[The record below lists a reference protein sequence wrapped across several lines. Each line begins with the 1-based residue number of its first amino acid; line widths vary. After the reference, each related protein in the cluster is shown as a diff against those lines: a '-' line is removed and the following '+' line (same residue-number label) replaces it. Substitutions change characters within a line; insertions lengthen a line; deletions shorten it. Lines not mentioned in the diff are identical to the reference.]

1 MENGFC
7 KASLFVA
14 TVISLTL
21 LLTTNNAFLQSLE
34 RKAHNFGAQPR
45 ERDAYLPAV
54 ILKKTNNAM
63 LAILLNSGQSG
74 CNVEK
79 PLPAAFKKN
88 VFPKITDKIDTDKR
102 FAKGQEAPKER
113 RRHKGFLT

>member
-1 MENGFC
+1 MEKGFC
-7 KASLFVA
+7 KASWFVA
-14 TVISLTL
+14 LVISLTL

-45 ERDAYLPAV
+45 ERNAYLPAV
-54 ILKKTNNAM
+54 ILKQANN
-63 LAILLNSGQSG
+63 AILLNSAQSG
-74 CNVEK
+74 RNVEK
-79 PLPAAFKKN
+79 HLPAAFKKN

-113 RRHKGFLT
+113 PRHIGFLT